1 MDLSGPSIDVKLKER
16 KERKKDTLNH
26 IEFLSFCFGEPKDES
41 QSLIWS
47 MSVSFIYDLVGYQF
61 LSVSHFLSVSNSCHL
76 ASEENR

>member
-1 MDLSGPSIDVKLKER
+1 VGTNGQAQIWAQLHDLER
-16 KERKKDTLNH
+16 FDTLNH